1 MRLALRVLVA
11 LAALLL
17 SGCITNNLFLASS
30 SRTGRPGGWPA
41 CALSEDGAGSFS
53 RPNHAGVTSPAL
65 SARAACSCLARAGF
79 FRTTAGTA
87 G

>member
-17 SGCITNNLFLASS
+17 GGCITTNLFPAPS

-41 CALSEDGAGSFS
+41 CAPSGDGAGSIS

-79 FRTTAGTA
+79 FRTTAGSP